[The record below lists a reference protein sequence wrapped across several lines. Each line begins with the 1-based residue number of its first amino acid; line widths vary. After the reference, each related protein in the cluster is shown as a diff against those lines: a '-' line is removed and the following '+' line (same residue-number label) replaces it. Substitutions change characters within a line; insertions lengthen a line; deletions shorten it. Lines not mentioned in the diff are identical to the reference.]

1 MSRFAWIAG
10 LVLLG
15 LVLPL
20 DPGVR
25 WADWSVYA
33 KDGHGGDDGGGGG
46 HGGGGSGSNSGS
58 GSSNS
63 GSGSSGSNSG
73 SGSSNS
79 GSGSSDDGRN
89 SGSGSGDDGDDD
101 GLSADDSASG
111 TGTTPSA
118 RPSRDGGDHDVVRD
132 EIVALDDVARSHLPG
147 LRRIG
152 FRPIEERPL
161 WRIGGFL
168 VRLRVPAGQTP
179 EAARALLRQRFPDLL
194 LDVHQLYRSS
204 GTVSLPPPD
213 YPRRLVGWD
222 QRAGVCTAGAIVG
235 MIDTGLSAAA
245 RRRLGPRLVA
255 ADFAAP
261 GDGDEQHGDAVATLL
276 VGSGS
281 TGGLMPA
288 ARLAAADVF
297 EPGDDRGP
305 VASVAAVARA
315 LDWMAAQHVPVV
327 GLSFTGPDNAVLAE
341 AARRA
346 AQAGLIM
353 VAAGGN
359 DGPDAP
365 PAYPAALPEVVAV
378 TAVDHH
384 RAVYDHANRGSYIGI
399 SAPGVRV
406 PVSAA
411 DGTPRLVTGTSFA
424 VPFVVA
430 ALAADSGRV
439 TNRSDALRQLA
450 SQAIDLGAP
459 GPDPVYGYG
468 LVQAPRGCDI
478 GNVSALPE

>member
-10 LVLLG
+10 LALLG

-20 DPGVR
+20 EPGGR
-25 WADWSVYA
+25 WVDWSAHA
-33 KDGHGGDDGGGGG
+33 KDGHGGDDGG
-46 HGGGGSGSNSGS
+46 HGGGSGHG
-58 GSSNS
+58 GSNS

-79 GSGSSDDGRN
+79 GSGSSDDGGN
-89 SGSGSGDDGDDD
+89 SGKGSDDDGDDD
-101 GLSADDSASG
+101 SSAAEDSESG
-111 TGTTPSA
+111 TGPTTSA

-132 EIVALDDVARSHLPG
+132 EIVAIDDIARSHLPA
-147 LRRIG
+147 LRQIG

-161 WRIGGFL
+161 RRIGGYL
-168 VRLRVPAGQTP
+168 LRLRVPAGQTP
-179 EAARALLRQRFPDLL
+179 EAARARLRQRFPDLL

-235 MIDTGLSAAA
+235 MIDTGLSAA
-245 RRRLGPRLVA
+245 RQRQLGPRLVA

-261 GDGDEQHGDAVATLL
+261 GDEDEQHGDAVATLL
-276 VGSGS
+276 IGSGGA
-281 TGGLMPA
+281 GGLMPA

-297 EPGDDRGP
+297 EPGDDHGP

-341 AARRA
+341 AVRRSAR
-346 AQAGLIM
+346 AGLIM

-359 DGPDAP
+359 DGPGAP

-406 PVSAA
+406 PVAAA

-430 ALAADSGRV
+430 ALAADPDRGTDR
-439 TNRSDALRQLA
+439 TTALRQLA